1 VILSQVAS
9 KRRYALFNILIV
21 LSGQN
26 QGYKSENYS
35 FAGLIRIYVVSV
47 ITAKAADEN
56 SSEISS

>member
-1 VILSQVAS
+1 VVS
-9 KRRYALFNILIV
+9 KKRYALFNILIV